1 MKTEKLFA
9 TVTIIA
15 LAITGVVLVATVLYP
30 QGIIGTNQINYI
42 MISASG
48 FASSRP
54 SQAIVSLNI
63 NGSGATTAMATAN
76 ISVTLNVLN
85 SSLEKYI
92 NGNTTLIKTL
102 SYSLYKVYN
111 ESVYTAVE
119 SLQVKIPN
127 IQNVSPL
134 LGDISSVPN
143 VYVSDVSAVLSDSQ
157 ATALRSQALQNAL
170 ANATAQAQALAGNK
184 ILTLHNITV
193 NSYYIY
199 PYSLGA
205 SAALRSDVTPA
216 FFGGENKVVESITT
230 SFSYT

>member
-1 MKTEKLFA
+1 MKTEKPFA
-9 TVTIIA
+9 IVAIIA
-15 LAITGVVLVATVLYP
+15 LAITGVVLVTAVLYP
-30 QGIIGTNQINYI
+30 QGVASANRVNYI
-42 MISASG
+42 MVSASG

-54 SQAIVSLNI
+54 SQAVVSLTI
-63 NGSGATTAMATAN
+63 NGSGATTAIATTN
-76 ISVTLNVLN
+76 ISVTLNALN
-85 SSLEKYI
+85 SSLEKYV

-134 LGDISSVPN
+134 LGEISLVPN
-143 VYVSDVSAVLSDSQ
+143 VYVSDVSATLSDLQ
-157 ATALRSQALQNAL
+157 VTLLRNLALQNAL

-184 ILTLHNITV
+184 ILTMHNITV
-193 NSYYIY
+193 NSYYVY
-199 PYSLGA
+199 PYSMGA
-205 SAALRSDVTPA
+205 SAALKSDVTPA
-216 FFGGENKVVESITT
+216 FFGGENKVAESITT